1 MAKPAANPRQAL
13 FDELLH
19 NSLEVLRLSAG
30 ERRKVFKLLA
40 EMEEELTLLLASED
54 FSRYSKA
61 TINRVLRNAN
71 ATIGKYF
78 SQIQTS
84 VDAAQTGLFVASATV
99 YAFEVAFGLESL
111 KMPRGEYF
119 KSLYSNV
126 LIEGGPQAAWWQ
138 AQSSDTSLKFAN
150 QVRAGLA
157 GGETNQQII
166 ARIVGKQG
174 VPGVMDTVR
183 RNAASLVQTSVQA
196 VANDARRNTFLA
208 NDDIIKGIKQVSTLD
223 GHTSLT
229 CIAYSGC
236 EWNLKFEPIGEKKLP
251 YKGGCPRHFNC
262 RSVEIPL
269 TKTFAEMGLDI
280 PEAPRTTR
288 ASDEGQI
295 DVDTTFDGFL
305 KRKTK
310 AYQDEMLGDG
320 RADLWRAGKI
330 TLRDLVN
337 GEGRPRTLEQLNA
350 LVKSRKPS

>member
-1 MAKPAANPRQAL
+1 MANPRQKL

-19 NSLEVLRLSAG
+19 NALEVLRLSAN

-40 EMEEELTLLLASED
+40 EMEEELKVLLAAED

-61 TINRVLRNAN
+61 TINKILRNAN
-71 ATIGKYF
+71 ATIGKYY
-78 SQIQTS
+78 SQIETS
-84 VDAAQTGLFVASATV
+84 ADLTQIGLYAASATS
-99 YAFEVAFGLESL
+99 YAFDIAFGLDSVKL
-111 KMPRGEYF
+111 PRSEYF
-119 KSLYSNV
+119 KSLLSNV
-126 LIEGGPQAAWWQ
+126 LIEGAPSAAWWQ
-138 AQSSDTSLKFAN
+138 SQTADTKFKFAN

-166 ARIVGKQG
+166 ARIVGKSG
-174 VPGVMDTVR
+174 TPGVMDTVR

-223 GHTSLT
+223 GHTSVI
-229 CIAYSGC
+229 CVAYSGC

-305 KRKTK
+305 SRKTK
-310 AYQDEMLGDG
+310 AYQDEMLGEG
-320 RADLWRAGKI
+320 RAELWRAGKI

-337 GEGRPRTLEQLNA
+337 GEGRPRTLQQLNE
-350 LVKSRKPS
+350 LVKRKQGG